1 MHSTHSKIQVI
12 GFIYLVLLFYHSG
25 GADAADP
32 SHAPLTEA
40 ADLAADAA
48 TARKERKIILLLVS
62 QHNCP
67 YCAAVKK
74 QVLLPMNSSGEY
86 DDRLIIRELFID
98 LGKSVRSFQGEMQ
111 KSRDFAHGYDVTL
124 TPTLL
129 FLGPN
134 GEELANRRIGV
145 GNMEY
150 YHYLLDRGIEE
161 ALLSVRQQL

>member
-1 MHSTHSKIQVI
+1 MQVI
-12 GFIYLVLLFYHSG
+12 GIVCLLLFLGHSG
-25 GADAADP
+25 DADAADS
-32 SHAPLTEA
+32 SHTPIIEA
-40 ADLAADAA
+40 TDLAADAA
-48 TARKERKIILLLVS
+48 IARKEEKIILLLIS

-67 YCAAVKK
+67 YCAVIKK

-86 DDRLIIRELFID
+86 DDKLIIRELFID
-98 LGKSVRSFQGEMQ
+98 LGTSVRSFQGETR
-111 KSRDFAHGYDVTL
+111 KSRDFAYGYDVTL

-134 GEELANRRIGV
+134 GEELTDRRVGV

-161 ALLSVRQQL
+161 ALPKLRRQL